1 MKEEEYRTDASASG
15 DVHETI
21 IAEDG
26 TYRIVRPESG
36 SRSYTDAH
44 FRTAEDDSDV
54 PPRYYAPEPPRRREK
69 KTDSPRRHGF
79 ARIACLALVCSL
91 LGGLVGA
98 GVATVASGRGSRG
111 TEQVAE
117 STPAPTVTTVA
128 GAAVNTASSSGNLSS
143 AEIYALACRQVVGI
157 TTEVTLTNYF
167 GQTSSSAVA
176 GTGFIIAEDG
186 YILTNNHVV
195 AYAVEG
201 GYDVTVM
208 TYDGT
213 EYKAEIVG
221 ADEGN
226 DIAVLKIDATGL
238 SPVTFADS
246 DSIAVGDTVY
256 AVGNPLGELDFTMTT
271 GMVSA
276 LDRTITTEENFVPI
290 NMFQIDA
297 AVNPGNSGG
306 PVYNAAG
313 QVIGVV
319 TAKTSATGVEGLG
332 FAVPSN
338 DAVNIANELME
349 NGFVVSRVQLG
360 ITTRTLSSSAARYY
374 GQAAGVYV
382 VEVAEGSCAEKGGL
396 KPGDT
401 ITAVAGKETATYEA
415 LKTVLR
421 GYAPG
426 DEVELTIYRNGKE
439 RTITVALDPAD
450 EFSPN
455 NQPIEG

>member
-1 MKEEEYRTDASASG
+1 MKEEDYRSDASVEP
-15 DVHETI
+15 DVHDTI

-26 TYRIVRPESG
+26 SYRIVRPDSG

-44 FRTAEDDSDV
+44 FRTAEDTSDV
-54 PPRYYAPEPPRRREK
+54 PPRYYAPEPARRREK
-69 KTDSPRRHGF
+69 TPETPKKHTF
-79 ARIACLALVCSL
+79 ARLACLALVCTL

-98 GVATVASGRGSRG
+98 GVATVVSDRGSRDR
-111 TEQVAE
+111 EPVAE

-128 GAAVNTASSSGNLSS
+128 GTAVNTASASGNLSS
-143 AEIYALACRQVVGI
+143 GEIYALACQQVVGI
-157 TTEVTLTNYF
+157 TTEITQTNYF

-195 AYAVEG
+195 AYAVQG

-213 EYKAEIVG
+213 EYAAEIVG

-226 DIAVLKIDATGL
+226 DIAVLKIDAEGL
-238 SPVTFADS
+238 NPVTFADS

-276 LDRTITTEENFVPI
+276 LDRTITTEENYVPI

-332 FAVPSN
+332 FAVPAN

-360 ITTRTLSSSAARYY
+360 ITTRTLSSSAALYY

-382 VEVAEGSCAEKGGL
+382 VEVGEGSCAERGGL
-396 KPGDT
+396 KPGDI
-401 ITAVAGKETATYEA
+401 ITAVAGKDTATYEA

-426 DEVELTIYRNGKE
+426 DEVELTIYRNDQE
-439 RTITVALDPAD
+439 RTITVTLDAAD
-450 EFSPN
+450 ETSPN
-455 NQPIEG
+455 NQH

>member
-1 MKEEEYRTDASASG
+1 MKEEDYQNDENAYGTYND
-15 DVHETI
+15 TI

-26 TYRIVRPESG
+26 SYRIARPESG
-36 SRSYTDAH
+36 NQSYTDAH
-44 FRTAEDDSDV
+44 FRTAEESYEV
-54 PPRYYAPEPPRRREK
+54 PPRYYEPEPPRRREK
-69 KTDSPRRHGF
+69 TPEKPKKHPFVRL
-79 ARIACLALVCSL
+79 ACLALVCSL
-91 LGGLVGA
+91 LGGMVGA
-98 GVATVASGRGSRG
+98 GVATVVSDRGHG
-111 TEQVAE
+111 TETATDAAQQP
-117 STPAPTVTTVA
+117 SISTVA

-143 AEIYALACRQVVGI
+143 AEIYNLACQQVVGV
-157 TTEVTLTNYF
+157 TTEITQKNVF
-167 GQTSSSAVA
+167 GQTSSAAVA
-176 GTGFIIAEDG
+176 GTGFIISEDG

-195 AYAVEG
+195 SYAVQG

-213 EYKAEIVG
+213 EYTAEIIG

-226 DIAVLKIDATGL
+226 DIAVLKIDAAGL
-238 SPVTFADS
+238 NPVTFADS

-276 LDRTITTEENFVPI
+276 LDRTITTEENYVPI

-332 FAVPSN
+332 FAVPAN

-382 VEVAEGSCAEKGGL
+382 VAVNEGSCAEAAGL
-396 KPGDT
+396 KPGDS
-401 ITAVAGKETATYEA
+401 IAGVAGKDTPTYEA

-426 DEVELTIYRNGKE
+426 DEVELTIYRNDE
-439 RTITVALDPAD
+439 EVTLTVALDAAD
-450 EFSPN
+450 ETSPN
-455 NQPIEG
+455 NQQH

>member
-1 MKEEEYRTDASASG
+1 VAGTAVNSAS
-15 DVHETI
+15 
-21 IAEDG
+21 
-26 TYRIVRPESG
+26 
-36 SRSYTDAH
+36 
-44 FRTAEDDSDV
+44 TA
-54 PPRYYAPEPPRRREK
+54 
-69 KTDSPRRHGF
+69 
-79 ARIACLALVCSL
+79 
-91 LGGLVGA
+91 
-98 GVATVASGRGSRG
+98 
-111 TEQVAE
+111 
-117 STPAPTVTTVA
+117 
-128 GAAVNTASSSGNLSS
+128 GNLS
-143 AEIYALACRQVVGI
+143 AGEIYSLACQQVVGI
-157 TTEVTLTNYF
+157 TTEVTLTNSF

-195 AYAVEG
+195 AYAVQG

-213 EYKAEIVG
+213 KYTAQIVG

-238 SPVTFADS
+238 NPVTFADS

-271 GMVSA
+271 GLVSA
-276 LDRTITTEENFVPI
+276 LDRTITTEENYVPI

-319 TAKTSATGVEGLG
+319 TAKSSATGVEGLG
-332 FAVPSN
+332 FAVPAN
-338 DAVNIANELME
+338 DAVTIANELME

-360 ITTRTLSSSAARYY
+360 ITTRTLSASAARYY
-374 GQAAGVYV
+374 GQQTGVYV
-382 VEVAEGSCAEKGGL
+382 VSVNEGSCAEAGGL
-396 KPGDT
+396 KPGDV
-401 ITAVAGKETATYEA
+401 ITAVEGKDTVSYEA

-426 DEVELTIYRNGKE
+426 DEVELTIYRNDSE
-439 RTITVALDPAD
+439 ETITVKLDPAD
-450 EFSPN
+450 ESSPN
-455 NQPIEG
+455 NQR

>member
-1 MKEEEYRTDASASG
+1 M
-15 DVHETI
+15 
-21 IAEDG
+21 
-26 TYRIVRPESG
+26 
-36 SRSYTDAH
+36 
-44 FRTAEDDSDV
+44 
-54 PPRYYAPEPPRRREK
+54 
-69 KTDSPRRHGF
+69 
-79 ARIACLALVCSL
+79 
-91 LGGLVGA
+91 
-98 GVATVASGRGSRG
+98 
-111 TEQVAE
+111 
-117 STPAPTVTTVA
+117 
-128 GAAVNTASSSGNLSS
+128 
-143 AEIYALACRQVVGI
+143 
-157 TTEVTLTNYF
+157 
-167 GQTSSSAVA
+167 
-176 GTGFIIAEDG
+176 
-186 YILTNNHVV
+186 
-195 AYAVEG
+195 
-201 GYDVTVM
+201 
-208 TYDGT
+208 
-213 EYKAEIVG
+213 
-221 ADEGN
+221 
-226 DIAVLKIDATGL
+226 
-238 SPVTFADS
+238 
-246 DSIAVGDTVY
+246 GDTVY